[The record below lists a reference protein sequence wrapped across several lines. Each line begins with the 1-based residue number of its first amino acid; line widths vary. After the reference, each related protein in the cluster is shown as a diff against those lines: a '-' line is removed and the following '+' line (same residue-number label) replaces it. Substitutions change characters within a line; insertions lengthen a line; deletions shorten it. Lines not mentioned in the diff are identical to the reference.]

1 MNVRKKLNR
10 KTIKRIARLVKLRM
24 NWQYIARAIGVDPHT
39 IINWRR
45 EGEKKERGLCRE
57 LVDAIDDA
65 KTELYESLAD
75 VVVDAATQERV
86 TKTKEIR
93 VVDGRPVM
101 KTTEKIEAPDA
112 NLADRLLQRIDPANW
127 ADIKRVEIDWKQDLR
142 DQGHEPDSIQKML
155 KEYIEL
161 NVSGNEDIPTV

>member
-1 MNVRKKLNR
+1 MNSKKLTR
-10 KTIKRIARLVKLRM
+10 KTIQRIARLVKLRM
-24 NWQYIARAIGVDPHT
+24 NWQYIARAIGVTPHT

-45 EGEKKERGLCRE
+45 EGKETTKGLCYE
-57 LVDAIDDA
+57 LVVAIDAA
-65 KTELYESLAD
+65 KTELYESLAT

-101 KTTEKIEAPDA
+101 KTTEKVEPPDA
-112 NLADRLLQRIDPANW
+112 ALADRLLQREDPAKW

-142 DQGHEPDSIQKML
+142 DQGHEPDRVQDL
-155 KEYIEL
+155 LREYIEA
-161 NVSGNEDIPTV
+161 NVSVDIAEV